1 MLSENIKILRESRNL
16 TQVQFAAK
24 LNVKKQ
30 TVSNWENG
38 NVMPSVQQLVNIALI
53 FSGSTDYLTGL
64 DKRRIIDVTD
74 FTDNEVAHIQQ
85 LVEAYRKLKLIK
97 K

>member
-53 FSGSTDYLTGL
+53 FF
-64 DKRRIIDVTD
+64 R
-74 FTDNEVAHIQQ
+74 FN
-85 LVEAYRKLKLIK
+85 
-97 K
+97 

>member
-38 NVMPSVQQLVNIALI
+38 NVMPSVHQLVNIALI
-53 FSGSTDYLTGL
+53 FSSSTDHLTGL

>member
-1 MLSENIKILRESRNL
+1 MLSENIQILRESRNL

-30 TVSNWENG
+30 TISNWENG
-38 NVMPSVQQLVNIALI
+38 YVMPSVQQLVNIALI
-53 FSGSTDYLTGL
+53 FSASTDHLTGL

-74 FTDNEVAHIQQ
+74 FSDNEVAHIQQ
-85 LVEAYRKLKLIK
+85 LVDDYRALKSIK

>member
-53 FSGSTDYLTGL
+53 FSGSTNHLTGL

-85 LVEAYRKLKLIK
+85 LVDDYRKLKLIK

>member
-1 MLSENIKILRESRNL
+1 MLSENIKTLRKSWNL

-30 TVSNWENG
+30 SVSNWENG
-38 NVMPSVQQLVNIALI
+38 NIMPSVQQLINIATI
-53 FSGSTDYLTGL
+53 FSTSIDQLTGL
-64 DKRRIIDVTD
+64 NKRKIIDVTD
-74 FTDNEVAHIQQ
+74 LSNEEIAHIQQ
-85 LVEAYRKLKLIK
+85 IVNDIRKKESIK